1 MVDREQRE
9 KMIRYYRGAGE
20 DILVTRLIDWAEQV
34 QKHKRP
40 KTGIFLDPRGREIAE
55 TVGNLFSDIEV
66 LFDGGYKG
74 AERERI
80 VFTYID
86 FHGEPDFGIESIQI
100 QWDSRYDRLGHR
112 DVLGALMGQGIEREL
127 LGDIIM
133 KGDSAIILGDR
144 QIIKYIQDQMSQVG
158 SANVTTERYP
168 REEIEPR
175 EEKVK
180 EIRTTVASL
189 RLDSIAAVG
198 FSTSRSKMANDIE
211 SERLKLNWQEV
222 KSPSRSVK
230 EGDVISCRGK
240 GRLEVTEIGRETKKG
255 RISVFLRRYIG

>member
-9 KMIRYYRGAGE
+9 KMIRYYRGTGE
-20 DILVTRLIDWAEQV
+20 DILVTRLIDWAEQA
-34 QKHKRP
+34 QKHKRS
-40 KTGIFLDPRGREIAE
+40 KTGIFLDPRGREVAE
-55 TVGNLFSDIEV
+55 TVSNLLSDVEV
-66 LFDGGYKG
+66 LFDGGYIG
-74 AERERI
+74 AERQRVAFAYAES
-80 VFTYID
+80 Y
-86 FHGEPDFGIESIQI
+86 GEPDFEIESIQI
-100 QWDSRYDRLGHR
+100 KWDGRYDRLGHR

-144 QIIKYIQDQMSQVG
+144 QITKYIQEQMTQVG
-158 SANVTTERYP
+158 SANVSIENYP
-168 REEIEPR
+168 KEEIEPR
-175 EEKVK
+175 EERVK
-180 EIRTTVASL
+180 EIRATVASL

-198 FSTSRSKMANDIE
+198 FSTSRSKMASDIE

-240 GRLEVTEIGRETKKG
+240 GRLEVAEIGRETKKG
-255 RISVFLRRYIG
+255 RISVLLRRYIG